1 MGVRRRQVKRKVYFL
16 SNRTLRTVKTHYKIS
31 YYELKIYIEYIEI
44 FINNCYNIIK
54 DTWKWPVINYMVF
67 VIGLTEEK
75 EEGGNTM
82 KIAELLRD
90 NGYKVTPQRLAV
102 YDAIN
107 HNTTHPNAE
116 AIYTKLQPQY
126 PSMSLATVYKTME
139 IFAKIGVVKILQC
152 GEDAHRYDYNTTQH
166 AHIRCVQCN
175 RVIDVDIDEKAL
187 AKQAA
192 MQSGFAI
199 EGVSLSFWG
208 LCKDC
213 EKALAAKKAAQ
224 AADEPQLEAG
234 N

>member
-44 FINNCYNIIK
+44 FINNRYNIIE
-54 DTWKWPVINYMVF
+54 DTWKWPIINY
-67 VIGLTEEK
+67 

-199 EGVSLSFWG
+199 EGVSLSFLG